1 MKKSGAKLMVDL
13 IQSHGFE
20 LAFGYPGGAIL
31 PFYDELYHSS
41 LRHILVRHEQGALH
55 MAEGYAR
62 ASGKPGLCV
71 VTSGPGA
78 TNATTGIANARLDSV
93 PIMVITGQVAASAIG
108 SDAFQEADTF
118 GITIPITK
126 YNALVKD
133 ADELANTFEEAYCM
147 LTVGRPGPVV
157 IDFPKDVQVAATENV
172 RGHNGLGERFR
183 ANPPVS
189 GNIEAV
195 AAAFNAAKRPLLY
208 VGGGAISS
216 KASTE
221 IRQLAEKAMSPV
233 TCTLMGLGAFP
244 GTHILSL
251 GLPGM
256 HGTTTANKAILECDF
271 IVSLGARFDDRV
283 AGLASDFAPD
293 AIKVH
298 IDIDAAEF
306 NKRVQV
312 DHYIHGD
319 LKEVLQALIPYI
331 ENGDR
336 SEWVRHLEDYKHRY
350 PLEFEDSKE
359 VIKPQRFMQRFYERT
374 EGKAIVATDV
384 GQHQMWSAQYYLVDQ
399 PNRYIT
405 SGGLGTM
412 GFGLP
417 AAIGAKFARPDDLV
431 VCITGDGS
439 YQMCIQELGTI
450 RQYNVGVK
458 IVLLN
463 NSFLGM
469 VRQWQELFYE
479 ERFAESEWQYNPSFV
494 KLAEAY
500 EIPAM
505 RIATP
510 DEIDQGIDFLLKDD
524 GPALLEVVI
533 PSEEKVFP
541 MIPAGKSQRDILQFS
556 DLFKQKM
563 NVRT

>member
-1 MKKSGAKLMVDL
+1 MVDM

-62 ASGKPGLCV
+62 ASGKPGLSV

-78 TNATTGIANARLDSV
+78 TNATTGIANAKLDSV

-133 ADELANTFEEAYCM
+133 ADDLASTFEEAYCM

-172 RGHNGLGERFR
+172 RGQIGLSDRFR
-183 ANPPVS
+183 SNPPVT
-189 GNIEAV
+189 GNLEAV
-195 AAAFNAAKRPLLY
+195 AAALNAAKRPLLY

-233 TCTLMGLGAFP
+233 TCTLMALGAFP

-256 HGTTTANKAILECDF
+256 HGTMTANKAILECDF
-271 IVSLGARFDDRV
+271 IISLGARFDDRV
-283 AGLASDFAPD
+283 AGLATDFAPD

-298 IDIDAAEF
+298 VDIDAAEF

-319 LKEVLQALIPYI
+319 LKEVLQALIPYV
-331 ENGDR
+331 ENRDR
-336 SEWVRHLEDYKHRY
+336 SEWVNHLEEYKQRF
-350 PLEFEDSKE
+350 PLEFEDSNE
-359 VIKPQRFMQRFYERT
+359 VIKPQRFMKRFYERT
-374 EGKAIVATDV
+374 EGKAIIATDV
-384 GQHQMWSAQYYLVDQ
+384 GQHQMWSAQYYMIDQ
-399 PNRYIT
+399 PNRWIT

-417 AAIGAKFARPDDLV
+417 AAIGAKFAKPNDLV
-431 VCITGDGS
+431 ACITGDGS

-505 RIATP
+505 RIVSP
-510 DEIDQGIDFLLKDD
+510 EEIDLGIDFLLKDD

-533 PSEEKVFP
+533 PSDEKVFP

-563 NVRT
+563 NVKT